1 MLWQTS
7 YDGRSKR
14 GLVVFL
20 FDFRPCFLASCPL
33 FPDAILYNKRVA
45 QSLGRELLR
54 HAAVTGKAVSQLQHH
69 VSPGTGRRPGG
80 RTLKCVRCGA
90 ARRGAGRSFSTVV
103 MRMVMMGDRGGAPRA
118 DGSLLSWH
126 GCSDSSSASFVPYLP
141 TQLGRLKYVTQTH
154 LKNSHMGS
162 G

>member
-1 MLWQTS
+1 MRTS
-7 YDGRSKR
+7 YDGRSA
-14 GLVVFL
+14 GSSSSFL
-20 FDFRPCFLASCPL
+20 IFILASSPL
-33 FPDAILYNKRVA
+33 VLCSPCHFVQQACGPVSWAGAAASRGRDWQGGVSVA
-45 QSLGRELLR
+45 APCVSGFWQAGRPACL
-54 HAAVTGKAVSQLQHH
+54 VD
-69 VSPGTGRRPGG
+69 G
-80 RTLKCVRCGA
+80 RTFKMRA
-90 ARRGAGRSFSTVV
+90 ARRGAGRSLSTVV